1 MALPLQISVRASCCY
16 ATKMNCGKHS
26 FLCHGMQYDVKSMF
40 ILKAALF
47 YLQRAFQVIKSRT
60 NGKPSEAK

>member
-1 MALPLQISVRASCCY
+1 
-16 ATKMNCGKHS
+16 MNCGKHS
-26 FLCHGMQYDVKSMF
+26 FLCHGMPYDVKSMF

-60 NGKPSEAK
+60 NGKLSEAK